1 MEYGKGAMDN
11 VLLPKTQ
18 HLVVFQ
24 EVIRCG
30 SIGSAAKQL
39 RLTQPAVSKII
50 SDIET
55 YFGTELMVRK
65 NTGVTLTS
73 AGHVLLAY
81 AESITREM
89 KNMVSEM
96 NSLSS
101 GCAVD
106 VSFGFPSLIG
116 FTFLPGMMKTFKEVF
131 PGAQVS
137 MFEAQLSSFLPALR
151 DGRLDFA
158 IGTLDDDMQLQDLHV
173 EPLFDSEFVVVA
185 SQSRTCRGEI
195 ALSSL
200 ENEQW
205 VLPHTE
211 MGYYKELLAILQKHH
226 INPEN
231 IVKTD
236 SVVTI
241 YNLVLNADFLTVI
254 PCDMTTP
261 FGSDQFKIL
270 PIKETLPLA
279 RYAAIWSR
287 NYRIKKSA
295 SVLVDLAKHFSA
307 QHGKRRRPL
316 TEEN

>member
-1 MEYGKGAMDN
+1 MDN

-39 RLTQPAVSKII
+39 KLTQPAVSKII
-50 SDIET
+50 NDIEA

-73 AGHVLLAY
+73 AGQVLLAY

-96 NSLSS
+96 NSLSA
-101 GCAVD
+101 GTVVD

-131 PGAQVS
+131 PCAQVS
-137 MFEAQLSSFLPALR
+137 LFEAQLSSFLPALR

-158 IGTLDDDMQLQDLHV
+158 IGTLDDEMQLQDLHV
-173 EPLFDSEFVVVA
+173 EPLFESEFVVVA
-185 SQSRTCRGEI
+185 SQSRTGQGEVSLA
-195 ALSSL
+195 ALQDA
-200 ENEQW
+200 QW

-211 MGYYKELLAILQKHH
+211 MGYYKELLAILEEHH
-226 INPEN
+226 VNPEN
-231 IVKTD
+231 IIKTD

-241 YNLVLNADFLTVI
+241 YNLVLNAGFLTVI

-261 FGSDQFKIL
+261 FGSEQFNTL
-270 PIKETLPLA
+270 PVKETLPLA
-279 RYAAIWSR
+279 RYAAVWSK
-287 NYRIKKSA
+287 NYRLKKSA
-295 SVLVDLAKHFSA
+295 SVLVDLAKHYSA
-307 QHGKRRRPL
+307 QNCRRRRQ
-316 TEEN
+316 TVDNH

>member
-1 MEYGKGAMDN
+1 MDN

-39 RLTQPAVSKII
+39 GLTQPAVSKII
-50 SDIET
+50 SDIEA
-55 YFGTELMVRK
+55 YFGIELMVRK

-73 AGHVLLAY
+73 AGQVLLAY
-81 AESITREM
+81 SESITREM

-101 GCAVD
+101 GSVVD

-131 PGAQVS
+131 PTAQVS

-158 IGTLDDDMQLQDLHV
+158 IGTLDDEMQLQDLQV
-173 EPLFDSEFVVVA
+173 EPMFESEFVVVA
-185 SQSRTCRGEI
+185 SQSRTCTGEI
-195 ALSSL
+195 TLASL
-200 ENEQW
+200 QNEQW

-226 INPEN
+226 INIEN

-261 FGSDQFKIL
+261 FGSDQFVTLPVKDIL
-270 PIKETLPLA
+270 PVA
-279 RYAAIWSR
+279 RYAAIWSK
-287 NYRIKKSA
+287 NYRLKKSA
-295 SVLVDLAKHFSA
+295 SVLVDLAKRYSS
-307 QHGKRRRPL
+307 QNCRRRRQL
-316 TEEN
+316 VEDI

>member
-1 MEYGKGAMDN
+1 MDN

-39 RLTQPAVSKII
+39 GLTQPAVSKII
-50 SDIET
+50 SDIEA
-55 YFGTELMVRK
+55 YFGIELMVRK

-73 AGHVLLAY
+73 AGQVLLAY
-81 AESITREM
+81 SESITREM

-101 GCAVD
+101 GGAVD

-116 FTFLPGMMKTFKEVF
+116 FTLLPGMMKTFKAVF

-137 MFEAQLSSFLPALR
+137 LFEAQLSSFLPALR

-158 IGTLDDDMQLQDLHV
+158 IGTLDDEMQLQDLQV
-173 EPLFDSEFVVVA
+173 EPLFESEFVVVA
-185 SQSRTCRGEI
+185 SQSRTCNGEI
-195 ALSSL
+195 TLESL
-200 ENEQW
+200 QNEQW

-211 MGYYKELLAILQKHH
+211 MGYYKELLATLQTHH
-226 INPEN
+226 ISTEN

-261 FGSDQFKIL
+261 FGSDQFITLPVKDIL
-270 PIKETLPLA
+270 PVA
-279 RYAAIWSR
+279 RYAAIWSK
-287 NYRIKKSA
+287 NYRLKKSA
-295 SVLVDLAKHFSA
+295 SVLVDLAKRYSS
-307 QHGKRRRPL
+307 QNCRRRRQL
-316 TEEN
+316 VEDI

>member
-1 MEYGKGAMDN
+1 MDN

-39 RLTQPAVSKII
+39 KLTQPAVSKII
-50 SDIET
+50 NDIEA

-73 AGHVLLAY
+73 AGQVLLAY
-81 AESITREM
+81 AETITREM

-96 NSLSS
+96 NSLSA
-101 GCAVD
+101 GTVVD
-106 VSFGFPSLIG
+106 ISFGFPSLIG
-116 FTFLPGMMKTFKEVF
+116 FTLLPGMMKTFKEMF

-137 MFEAQLSSFLPALR
+137 LFEAQLSSLLPALR

-158 IGTLDDDMQLQDLHV
+158 IGTLDDEMQLQDLHV
-173 EPLFDSEFVVVA
+173 EPLFESEFVVVA
-185 SQSRTCRGEI
+185 NPSRTCQGEI
-195 ALSSL
+195 SL
-200 ENEQW
+200 ASLQNAQW

-211 MGYYKELLAILQKHH
+211 MGYYKALLAILETHH
-226 INPEN
+226 VKPEN
-231 IVKTD
+231 IIKTD
-236 SVVTI
+236 SVITI

-261 FGSDQFKIL
+261 FGSDQFMTL
-270 PIKETLPLA
+270 PVKETLPLA
-279 RYAAIWSR
+279 RYAAIWSK

-295 SVLVDLAKHFSA
+295 SVLVELAKHYSA
-307 QHGKRRRPL
+307 QNCRRRRQ
-316 TEEN
+316 TVEIR